1 LHHQADTK
9 DEKKNFFHCFEQ
21 LFPKN
26 KKKNYQ
32 RKIYFQLLKVA
43 YSPLYAHPLPDGHRF
58 PMKKY
63 ELLPE
68 QLLYEGTIKEEQ
80 LFTPTIVAHENLLQ
94 AHDLAYLNK
103 LENLQLSLHEIR
115 RIGFPLSKEL
125 VLREKTIMQGSIA
138 CCEFA
143 LKNKISLNIAGGT
156 HHAFRD
162 CGEGFC
168 LLNDLAI
175 AAYYLLQHHP
185 VKRILIIDLDVH
197 QGNGT
202 AAIFQHEERVFTF
215 SMHGEK
221 NFPGRKEKSN
231 LDVALK
237 DGTDDKTYL
246 SLLDFHLQQI
256 LDSFQ
261 PDFLLYQSGVD
272 ILESDQLGRINVS
285 LEGCKQRDRMVF
297 EAALH
302 HKIPLA
308 GAMGGGYS
316 KDLKTIL
323 EAHANTFR
331 LAMEVF
337 F

>member
-1 LHHQADTK
+1 
-9 DEKKNFFHCFEQ
+9 
-21 LFPKN
+21 
-26 KKKNYQ
+26 
-32 RKIYFQLLKVA
+32 
-43 YSPLYAHPLPDGHRF
+43 
-58 PMKKY
+58 MKKY

-68 QLLYEGTIKEEQ
+68 QLLYEGTIKEQQ
-80 LFTPTIVAHENLLQ
+80 LFEPGLVSLENLLP
-94 AHDLAYLNK
+94 AHDSAYLAK
-103 LENLQLSLHEIR
+103 LDQLQLSPQEIR
-115 RIGFPLSKEL
+115 RIGFPLSSAL
-125 VLREKTIMQGSIA
+125 IHREKKIMQGTIE

-143 LKNKISLNIAGGT
+143 LKNKVALNIAGGT

-175 AAYYLLQHHP
+175 AACYLLHHHP

-202 AAIFQHEERVFTF
+202 AAIFQHEDRVFTF

-246 SLLDFHLQQI
+246 SLLDFHLNHL

-285 LEGCKQRDRMVF
+285 IEGCKERDRMVF
-297 EAALH
+297 EAAFR

>member
-1 LHHQADTK
+1 
-9 DEKKNFFHCFEQ
+9 
-21 LFPKN
+21 
-26 KKKNYQ
+26 
-32 RKIYFQLLKVA
+32 
-43 YSPLYAHPLPDGHRF
+43 
-58 PMKKY
+58 MKKY

-68 QLLYEGTIKEEQ
+68 QLLYEGTIKEQQ
-80 LFTPTIVAHENLLQ
+80 LFEPGLVSLENLLP
-94 AHDLAYLNK
+94 AHDSAYLAK
-103 LENLQLSLHEIR
+103 LDQLQLSPQEIR
-115 RIGFPLSKEL
+115 RIGFPLSSAL
-125 VLREKTIMQGSIA
+125 IHREKKIMQGTIE

-143 LKNKISLNIAGGT
+143 LKNKVALNIAGGT

-175 AAYYLLQHHP
+175 AACYLLHHHP

-202 AAIFQHEERVFTF
+202 AAIFQHEDRVFTF

-246 SLLDFHLQQI
+246 SLLDFHLNHL

-285 LEGCKQRDRMVF
+285 IEGCKQRDRMVF
-297 EAALH
+297 EAAFR